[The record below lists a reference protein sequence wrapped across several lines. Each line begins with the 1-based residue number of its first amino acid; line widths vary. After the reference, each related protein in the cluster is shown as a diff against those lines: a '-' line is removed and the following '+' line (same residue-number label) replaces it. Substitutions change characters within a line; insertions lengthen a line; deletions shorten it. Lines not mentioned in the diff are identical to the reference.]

1 MPALNCLS
9 LCPLLKQVQGPN
21 LAAQEVGRVVEYMT
35 NVVSAISPTVCLLPI
50 HLRGSIKE
58 SIVSSAGGGAQGSG
72 NVLCMVT
79 VTETLRV
86 KEDLCLLPFTA
97 SSYHMTIC
105 DGAYMHVWLGF
116 FHPQS
121 PCANTLRT
129 SFISTVFPASLPSS
143 SHNHVCH
150 PYHHHQ
156 KRGLACPAS
165 PHSAPSEFY
174 LGHFSSW

>member
-1 MPALNCLS
+1 MCVGTPFPIFACHLGHRTLKVPTAKRKGGGMPALNCLS
-9 LCPLLKQVQGPN
+9 LCQLLKQAQGPN
-21 LAAQEVGRVVEYMT
+21 LAAQEVGRVVEYMK

-79 VTETLRV
+79 GTLRV
-86 KEDLCLLPFTA
+86 KKDLCLLPFTA

-116 FHPQS
+116 FP
-121 PCANTLRT
+121 PTGTMC
-129 SFISTVFPASLPSS
+129 
-143 SHNHVCH
+143 
-150 PYHHHQ
+150 
-156 KRGLACPAS
+156 
-165 PHSAPSEFY
+165 
-174 LGHFSSW
+174 